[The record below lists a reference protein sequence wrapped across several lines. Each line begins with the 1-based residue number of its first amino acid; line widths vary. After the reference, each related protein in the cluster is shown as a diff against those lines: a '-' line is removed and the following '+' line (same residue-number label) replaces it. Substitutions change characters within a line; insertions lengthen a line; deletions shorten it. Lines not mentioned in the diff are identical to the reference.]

1 MSARRIPDVF
11 SFREVA
17 LAAGVATADVRV
29 LVDAGVVST
38 LPSGFLA
45 EADALRAVRIL
56 RNPGG
61 ERPVLFGSRP
71 VTRPRRGLPLLA
83 SGATHAGVLMV
94 LGLVTT
100 AGLSTPTISQPLEF
114 KTARLVFLAT
124 PGPGGGGGGGGLKA
138 RTPPAKAQLEGPRK
152 TRSPVPPRAVR
163 GEPRRTPPVRPSPP
177 PDITPV
183 ELPVPPPPP
192 LPRPDPSPPV
202 AAPVVPI
209 PADPVDRSGVLT
221 EAAPDTGSRGP
232 GEGGGSGTGIGTGAG
247 EGTTAERVI
256 PAAA

>member
-17 LAAGVATADVRV
+17 LAAGVATANVRA
-29 LVDAGVVST
+29 LVDAGGVSPR
-38 LPSGFLA
+38 PSGFFA
-45 EADALRAVRIL
+45 EADALRAVRML
-56 RNPGG
+56 RHPEASG
-61 ERPVLFGSRP
+61 ERPMLLGIRP
-71 VTRPRRGLPLLA
+71 VPRPRRGLPLLA
-83 SGATHAGVLMV
+83 SGATHAGVLI
-94 LGLVTT
+94 LIGLVTT

-177 PDITPV
+177 P
-183 ELPVPPPPP
+183 
-192 LPRPDPSPPV
+192 
-202 AAPVVPI
+202 VVGL
-209 PADPVDRSGVLT
+209 S
-221 EAAPDTGSRGP
+221 GSRG
-232 GEGGGSGTGIGTGAG
+232 SFVTM
-247 EGTTAERVI
+247 
-256 PAAA
+256 